1 MPNRRTFLS
10 QLAVAAAELISIRAH
25 ARPAQA
31 AVPAPDNAGT
41 LRAHASAHGLFYGS
55 AVDTGLLRTDPA
67 YRELLATQCNI
78 LVAENAMKWAA
89 LHPAPDHYTFD
100 QADELLAFA
109 QQHSIAVRGHNLCW
123 HEALPPWF
131 ATTVTPQN
139 AAQHLTSH
147 IETVAGRYQGRIR
160 AWDVVNEAISLEDGK
175 LDGLRDSPWYRL
187 LGPAY
192 IELAFR
198 TARAA
203 DPHALL
209 TYNDYGIEYDH
220 PASFT
225 KRAAVLALLRRL
237 KAGGVPIDAVG
248 IQSHIDA
255 TTSGLGPGIIAFA
268 EAAHALGL
276 KVFLTELDVNDDNL
290 APDDSAACDTA
301 VAAVYSKYVTVM
313 LTNPAVTDIVTWGV
327 SDNHSWLNNSKS
339 HKEQHPTRQ
348 QRALP
353 FDESYQPK
361 PAFYAL
367 RAALDSRKP

>member
-1 MPNRRTFLS
+1 MPDRRTFLA
-10 QLAVAAAELISIRAH
+10 QLAVAAAGLIPPR
-25 ARPAQA
+25 AQA
-31 AVPAPDNAGT
+31 WPLQAAAPAPENAAT
-41 LRAHASAHGLFYGS
+41 LRAHATARGLYYGS

-67 YRELLATQCNI
+67 YRQLLSTQCNI

-89 LHPAPDHYTFD
+89 LHPSADRYDFA

-109 QQHSIAVRGHNLCW
+109 AQHGIAVRGHNLCW

-131 ATTVTPQN
+131 ATTVTPQS
-139 AAQHLTSH
+139 AAHYLTGH
-147 IETVAGRYQGRIR
+147 IQTVAGRYQGRIR
-160 AWDVVNEAISLEDGK
+160 AWDVVNEAIALEDGK
-175 LDGLRDSPWYRL
+175 PDGLRDSPWYRL
-187 LGPAY
+187 LGPGY

-225 KRAAVLALLRRL
+225 KRAAVLALLQRL
-237 KAGGVPIDAVG
+237 KAANVPIDAVG
-248 IQSHIDA
+248 IQSHLDA
-255 TTSGLGPGIIAFA
+255 TTSGLGPGIAAFA
-268 EAAHALGL
+268 EAARTLGL

-290 APDDSAACDTA
+290 TPDDPATRDTA
-301 VAAVYSKYVTVM
+301 VAAVYSKYVTTM
-313 LTNPAVTDIVTWGV
+313 LANPAVTDILTWGL
-327 SDNHSWLNNSKS
+327 SDNHSWLNNSKT
-339 HKEQHPTRQ
+339 HKKDHPTRQ

-353 FDESYQPK
+353 FDESYHPT

-367 RAALDSRKP
+367 RTALDSRKT